1 MSDRAK
7 SWFARWKVGQNLKNS
22 YLPHRGE
29 LRPHIWGGE
38 PWPTYLQNDPKLER
52 FRDFGTPNLGTPT
65 TITTVKRTPELI
77 SNWLNTYNPIQDP
90 RSKTSDKTTKLTTQ
104 KEKAKKA
111 TGKLQK
117 HILVHLEFDHV
128 GIFSK
133 RFCHENLCEISF

>member
-65 TITTVKRTPELI
+65 TITTVEDLSEALDKIFFL
-77 SNWLNTYNPIQDP
+77 WL
-90 RSKTSDKTTKLTTQ
+90 
-104 KEKAKKA
+104 
-111 TGKLQK
+111 
-117 HILVHLEFDHV
+117 F
-128 GIFSK
+128 F
-133 RFCHENLCEISF
+133 F